1 MKREEESL
9 DDERNAH
16 LRVPFIP
23 FRTVEGACRGVIMKK
38 GSCVRVNGSRPNSK
52 SKRGDSPKRETPS
65 PSHWVPLDDP
75 LRSMLGYTR
84 F

>member
-1 MKREEESL
+1 M
-9 DDERNAH
+9 ERNAH

-23 FRTVEGACRGVIMKK
+23 FSTVEGVCRGVILKK

-52 SKRGDSPKRETPS
+52 SKRGDSPEWETPS
-65 PSHWVPLDDP
+65 PSRWVPLDDP
-75 LRSMLGYTR
+75 FRSRLGCTR